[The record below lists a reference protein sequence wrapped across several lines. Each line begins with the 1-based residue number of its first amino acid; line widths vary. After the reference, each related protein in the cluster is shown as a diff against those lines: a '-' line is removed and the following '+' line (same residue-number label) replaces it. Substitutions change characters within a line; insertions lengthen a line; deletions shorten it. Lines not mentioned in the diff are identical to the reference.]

1 MLTFME
7 VEVENVTCIQRT
19 RHVQQNWKLVGPVDE
34 THELVKEIGPMRN
47 YFRLA
52 LQAVVMVFAL
62 VVFLAVPS
70 YAQETRGDISGRV
83 TDQQDHVVPGATVTA
98 TNKGTGAAR
107 TATTNDAGEYT
118 INALPAGR
126 YDLTVQAPNFNRALA
141 QDFELNVG
149 ANVTQNFQ
157 LKAGDVTATVQV
169 TSEGNLIETTTSEL
183 GKNITPAEVQN
194 LPLLNRTFANLS
206 IIAPEARPVGTF
218 DPTKTHVGSVSFSGG
233 DGRQVDVNVDGGDNK
248 DNVVGSMLQN
258 FAYESIQEFQVLQH
272 RWTAEAGRSVG
283 GVVNVISKS
292 GSNDF
297 HGSGFFNFRNQSLRA
312 KDFFEKQTTGSKPSY
327 DREEFGGS
335 FGGRII
341 KDKLFFF
348 GAAERFRER
357 QNLLVNPTLLPQ
369 IAAIPGVT
377 ASPTIPLPYN
387 DTMLTI
393 KIDHT
398 ISDKQTMFYRYA
410 FQKNDSPNDQFD
422 PTLPADLEGGNTNT
436 NKLTSFVV
444 NHTYTFSPRMLNQFS
459 FQYQTF
465 ENNILG
471 VTTDPNLVFPSVQ
484 SGANVNVPQ
493 QTKEKKFQ
501 FRDDISILK
510 GNHGMKFGVNYIH
523 TKLDGFFFFGANGYQ
538 LLFFDDPLVI
548 QNNTNGLYPQGFA
561 TPGAI
566 QELFFNTGAGDTGQP
581 PFHQLAF
588 YFQDDYKVTP
598 RLTLNLGLRWDANIK
613 ILVDQTNN
621 RTIQILRQL
630 NNQRAQAI
638 TGDPALISKTTSGYN
653 EFQPRL
659 GFAWDVK
666 GTGETVIRGGY
677 GIFYDQIFQ
686 NLTLFA
692 KQQANP
698 TIYQTVLDLVNSSVG
713 VGQLAT
719 FRFGVDPL
727 PAPGVVNNTQ
737 LEFGGFGRINDP
749 TLQDPY
755 VQKWS
760 IGVETKI
767 GQNYVFSSDYVHTLG
782 LHENRVQNINPRIRL
797 TCPAGSA
804 VTVTCPRGGTT
815 RFFDQA
821 LVAAGLGA
829 GRIEQTNM
837 FTSTN
842 RSRYDSWTSTLKR
855 RTRHTLFSAS
865 YILSNS
871 QGWGGQPTASYSGNG
886 IAITPENQ
894 FRPGEFGPTRIDE
907 RHRVVA
913 SGLFDL
919 PYGFQISPIVQFASA
934 RPYSLN
940 SGVDL
945 DGDGRSTVD
954 RVCSGYDARTLVQG
968 IANGAVPAAA
978 TAFGCTQ
985 SGVNGQRTGF
995 IINGT
1000 TLEERSGRFFNIDT
1014 RVTKTFPIGEKVKVK
1029 AYINFF
1035 NIFNREN
1042 LAFGDR
1048 LGLSPLSSTTFA
1060 QPISLYGPGFG
1071 PPVGLPFTIQLG
1083 GRVEF

>member
-1 MLTFME
+1 MKKQF
-7 VEVENVTCIQRT
+7 QFA
-19 RHVQQNWKLVGPVDE
+19 VQG
-34 THELVKEIGPMRN
+34 
-47 YFRLA
+47 
-52 LQAVVMVFAL
+52 VVVVFAL
-62 VVFLAVPS
+62 FVFLAVPT
-70 YAQETRGDISGRV
+70 YAQEIRGDIEGRV
-83 TDQQDHVVPGATVTA
+83 VDEQGRVVPGATVTA
-98 TNKGTGAAR
+98 TNKGTGASR
-107 TATTNDAGEYT
+107 TTTTNDSGEY
-118 INALPAGR
+118 ALSNLEPGK
-126 YDLTVQAPNFNRALA
+126 YDITVESPNFSKALA
-141 QDFELNVG
+141 KDFELNVG
-149 ANVTQNFQ
+149 ARVTQNFE
-157 LKAGDVTATVQV
+157 LKPGAVTATVEV
-169 TSEGNLIETTTSEL
+169 TSEGNPIETTTSEL
-183 GKNITPAEVQN
+183 GRNITPAEVQN

-206 IIAPEARPVGTF
+206 MAAPEARPVGTF
-218 DPTKTHVGSVSFSGG
+218 DPTKTHVGTVSFSGG

-272 RWTAEAGRSVG
+272 RWTAESGRSVG

-292 GSNDF
+292 GTNDL
-297 HGSGFFNFRNQSLRA
+297 HGSGFLHFRNQKLRA
-312 KDFFEKQTTGSKPSY
+312 KDFFEKKTTDPKPTY

-335 FGGRII
+335 IGGRII

-348 GAAERFRER
+348 GAVERFRER
-357 QNLLVNPTLLPQ
+357 QNLLVNPDLLPQ

-387 DTMLTI
+387 DTLLTI
-393 KIDHT
+393 KVDHR

-422 PTLPADLEGGNTNT
+422 GSQPGDLANGNTNT

-444 NHTYTFSPRMLNQFS
+444 NHTYSFSPRMLNQFS
-459 FQYQTF
+459 FQYQNF

-471 VTTDPNLVFPSVQ
+471 VTTNPNLVFPSVQ

-493 QTKEKKFQ
+493 QTKERKLQ

-510 GNHGMKFGVNYIH
+510 GKHGMKFGVNYIH
-523 TKLDGFFFFGANGYQ
+523 TELNGFFFFGANGYQ
-538 LLFFDDPLVI
+538 VFFFDDPLTIV
-548 QNNTNGLYPQGFA
+548 NNLVSSHCPDLNANGQADDRCYPQGFA
-561 TPGAI
+561 TPGAVNQI
-566 QELFFNTGAGDTGQP
+566 TFSTGAGDTSQP

-598 RLTLNLGLRWDANIK
+598 RLTLNLGVRWDANIK

-630 NNQRAQAI
+630 NNPRAQAI
-638 TGDPALISKTTSGYN
+638 TADPALLSKTTSGYN

-666 GTGETVIRGGY
+666 GTGQTVVRGGY

-698 TIYQTVLDLVNSSVG
+698 TIYQTVLDLNSNGATVG
-713 VGQLAT
+713 TGQTAG

-727 PAPGVVNNTQ
+727 PAPAVIDNTN

-760 IGVETKI
+760 LGVETKI
-767 GQNYVFSSDYVHTLG
+767 GQNYVLSSDYVHTLG
-782 LHENRVQNINPRIRL
+782 LHENRVQNINPRIR
-797 TCPAGSA
+797 TVCPTGSA
-804 VTVTCPRGGTT
+804 ITTTCPRGGNT
-815 RFFDQA
+815 RFFDEA

-842 RSRYDSWTSTLKR
+842 RSRYDSWVTTLKR
-855 RTRHTLFSAS
+855 RTPHTLFSAS
-865 YILSNS
+865 YILAKS
-871 QGWGGQPTASYSGNG
+871 QAWGGQPTASYSGNG

-894 FRPGEFGPTRIDE
+894 FRAGEFGPTRIDE
-907 RHRVVA
+907 RHRIVA

-919 PYGFQISPIVQFASA
+919 PYGFQISPIVQFATA

-940 SGVDL
+940 AATDL

-954 RVCSGYDARTLVQG
+954 RVCTGFDARTLLQG
-968 IANGAVPAAA
+968 ILAGAVPAGA

-985 SGVNGQRTGF
+985 TSINSQRTGF
-995 IINGT
+995 VVNGT
-1000 TLEERSGRFFNIDT
+1000 SIEERSGRFFNIDA
-1014 RVTKTFPIGEKVKVK
+1014 RVTKTFSIGERVKVK

-1042 LAFGDR
+1042 LSFGDR
-1048 LGLSPLSSTTFA
+1048 LGLSNLSSVETFA
-1060 QPISLYGPGFG
+1060 QPSSLYGPGFG